1 MIGDMTTTL
10 LSSATFTDLGYT
22 YSHENQMVYRM
33 VESYSN
39 GYALAVEVGA
49 LDEICDD
56 VHADLHAD
64 DRARCA
70 VAC

>member
-1 MIGDMTTTL
+1 MTTTL
-10 LSSATFTDLGYT
+10 LSSAAFTALGYSYDHAT
-22 YSHENQMVYRM
+22 QMVYRI
-33 VESYSN
+33 VQSYPN

>member
-1 MIGDMTTTL
+1 MTTTL
-10 LSSATFTDLGYT
+10 LTSASFTPSGYT
-22 YSHENQMVYRM
+22 YSPQNEMVYR
-33 VESYSN
+33 VVTSYTN
-39 GYALAVEVGA
+39 GYALAVEVGM